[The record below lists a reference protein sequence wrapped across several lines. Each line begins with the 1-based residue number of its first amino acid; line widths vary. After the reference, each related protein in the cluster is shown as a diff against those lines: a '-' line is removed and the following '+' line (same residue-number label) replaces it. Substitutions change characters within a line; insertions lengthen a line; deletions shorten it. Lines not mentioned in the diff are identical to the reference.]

1 MEFFAWLMDFLLHL
15 DKHMEHMVNA
25 YGVWTYV
32 ILFLIIFAETGLVFA
47 PLLPGD
53 SLLFAAGVFAGRGWF
68 NPHILFVA
76 LTIAAFLGDTVN
88 YWIGSWL
95 GPKVRWDD
103 KNRIFKKR
111 YLDQTHEY
119 FERYGAATII
129 IARFV
134 PIVRTFAPF
143 VAGVGAMTYS
153 KFVLYNII
161 GGVIWVALCVYGG
174 YWLGGYDIIKNN
186 FEKAVLL
193 IIFVSLLPAIIEF
206 LRQRAKTKRAAALAS
221 EAIASESLAKDGAV
235 ADAGVEK

>member
-1 MEFFAWLMDFLLHL
+1 MEFLSQFVDFFLHL
-15 DKHMEHMVNA
+15 DKHMEHMVSA
-25 YGVWTYV
+25 YGVWSYV

-47 PLLPGD
+47 PILPGD
-53 SLLFAAGVFAGRGWF
+53 SLLFAGGVFAGRGWF
-68 NPHILFVA
+68 NPHVLFVS
-76 LTIAAFLGDTVN
+76 LTIAAFLGDTLN

-103 KNRIFKKR
+103 KNRFFKKR
-111 YLDQTHEY
+111 YLDKTHEY

-153 KFVLYNII
+153 KFVLYNIV
-161 GGVIWVALCVYGG
+161 GGIVWVALCVYGG
-174 YWLGGYDIIKNN
+174 YWLGGYAIIRDN

-193 IIFVSLLPAIIEF
+193 IIFVSLLPGIVEF
-206 LRQRAKTKRAAALAS
+206 LRQRSKNRRAAANTDAP
-221 EAIASESLAKDGAV
+221 AAKDG
-235 ADAGVEK
+235 GI